1 MTRQRT
7 LEDATWWTK
16 GRLTVYCLPT
26 DDCSLGPKLLIILA
40 FLDILIFYSP
50 KHYIFLNIV
59 KSISH

>member
-40 FLDILIFYSP
+40 FLDILIFL
-50 KHYIFLNIV
+50 FT
-59 KSISH
+59 